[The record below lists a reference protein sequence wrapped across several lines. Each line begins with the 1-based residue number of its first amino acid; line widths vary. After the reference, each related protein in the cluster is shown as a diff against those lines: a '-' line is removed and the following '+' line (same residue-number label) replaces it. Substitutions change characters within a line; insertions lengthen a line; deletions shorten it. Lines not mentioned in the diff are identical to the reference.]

1 MEEDFLTAPQVAQML
16 RVTSA
21 SINNWC
27 KEGLLPGA
35 YKINPTRPKSRWRI
49 PRGAVDLFKQ
59 KRREQFG
66 WSNLPLAERVTEE
79 AAALE

>member
-1 MEEDFLTAPQVAQML
+1 MDEDFLTAPQVAKML

-27 KEGLLPGA
+27 KEGLFPGA

-49 PRGAVDLFKQ
+49 PHGAVDLFKQ
-59 KRREQFG
+59 KRHEQYG
-66 WSNLPLAERVTEE
+66 WVKLPLAERVADEV
-79 AAALE
+79 AVLD